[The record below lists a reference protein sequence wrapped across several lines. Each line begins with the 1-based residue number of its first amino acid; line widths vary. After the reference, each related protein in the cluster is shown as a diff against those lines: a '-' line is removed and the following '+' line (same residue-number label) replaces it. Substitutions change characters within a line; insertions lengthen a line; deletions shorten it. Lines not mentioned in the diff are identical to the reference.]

1 MAPFLIRRIA
11 CIPAPTTFIF
21 GAGDFS
27 PHIVPPHL
35 LHHKRENHNRLKSL
49 NYFRIRLLDYFRWG
63 DLKIFASL
71 KAGFKPFRNRN
82 GMQFTRLLKKG
93 RSEEHTS
100 ELQSLMRIS
109 YAVFCLTKK
118 TQHIINAY

>member
-1 MAPFLIRRIA
+1 MAPFLIRSIA

-49 NYFRIRLLDYFRWG
+49 NYFRIRLLGLIWQPPQDEKPDLEDYIAADHERFINGAIAIYATLQRPSAER
-63 DLKIFASL
+63 AS
-71 KAGFKPFRNRN
+71 KVYPDPA
-82 GMQFTRLLKKG
+82 LL
-93 RSEEHTS
+93 
-100 ELQSLMRIS
+100 
-109 YAVFCLTKK
+109 C
-118 TQHIINAY
+118 

>member
-49 NYFRIRLLDYFRWG
+49 NYFRIRLSEV
-63 DLKIFASL
+63 KIENAFVYPL
-71 KAGFKPFRNRN
+71 LPF
-82 GMQFTRLLKKG
+82 MAVKHM

-109 YAVFCLTKK
+109 YAVFCLKK
-118 TQHIINAY
+118 KNI